1 MSHSV
6 NSYDKHY
13 QFTDM
18 MGNKDNFHATSLDN
32 AKKQYRDR
40 LAHID
45 RLGIDRAIKIVE
57 NATVEIVK

>member
-1 MSHSV
+1 MKSPI

-13 QFTDM
+13 RFTDI

-57 NATVEIVK
+57 NVTVEIVK